1 MSGDPSPAAFR
12 IRLLRPDGASF
23 LCAANQ
29 TLLDAALQNRVAV
42 PYGCGIGRCTACRAR
57 VVEGSFKRMDT
68 LVNKR
73 APAPDVVYACC
84 TKPLSDLALSYA
96 QV

>member
-1 MSGDPSPAAFR
+1 MNEAPASAAFR

-29 TLLDAALQNRVAV
+29 TLLDAALQSRVAV
-42 PYGCGIGRCTACRAR
+42 PYGCGVGRCTACRAR
-57 VVEGSFKRMDT
+57 AVEGSFKRLDT

-73 APAPDVVYACC
+73 APAPDVVYPCC
-84 TKPLSDLALSYA
+84 TKPLSDMALSYA
-96 QV
+96 EV